1 MKENDEMTDFAL
13 GLQHK
18 GWFISTAFLKMTV
31 SVRFLR
37 VHEIEIKIVHVA
49 CVQLALEERAN
60 ICFGSGEVA
69 DQLVRQNVMVAGIM
83 AGQTGLQRQFTLA
96 LNIAAGRVEVIEAC
110 VQKSV
115 YHALRF
121 FQIDPVLFIGI
132 CIQPKLKLFLIRSMI
147 ISFFPFRRLPAS
159 QDDDIRRPYPICP
172 CRE

>member
-1 MKENDEMTDFAL
+1 MKENAEMTDFAL

-18 GWFISTAFLKMTV
+18 DWFISTAFLKMTIRV
-31 SVRFLR
+31 LSLR
-37 VHEIEIKIVHVA
+37 VHEIEIKIVHAA

-83 AGQTGLQRQFTLA
+83 AGQAGLQRQFTLA

-147 ISFFPFRRLPAS
+147 ISFFPFRRLPSS
-159 QDDDIRRPYPICP
+159 QDDDIRRPYPICL

>member
-1 MKENDEMTDFAL
+1 MKENAEMTDFAL

-18 GWFISTAFLKMTV
+18 DWFISTAFLKMTIRV
-31 SVRFLR
+31 LSLR
-37 VHEIEIKIVHVA
+37 VHEIEIKIIHAV

-60 ICFGSGEVA
+60 NCFGSGEVA
-69 DQLVRQNVMVAGIM
+69 DQLVRQNVVVAGIM
-83 AGQTGLQRQFTLA
+83 AGQAGLQRQFTLA

-147 ISFFPFRRLPAS
+147 ISFFPFRRLPSS
-159 QDDDIRRPYPICP
+159 QDDDIRRPYPMCP